1 MSQRDVRREQLLAV
15 AVERF
20 AKHGYHRTKISDIV
34 EQAGVSQGTFYWHF
48 KSKQEIALEI
58 IRAGREGLLAV
69 INQGYPTEGRSV
81 EEMVRRSQRLLKN
94 IFEFAAE
101 NRYFMELLLTES
113 GAEDV
118 IRVAI
123 RETRIDMQTAFRSNI
138 KRAVELDM
146 LPNTIDLDMRSAFLV
161 SLLEGVIA
169 RWLIGPVVDESKLQQ
184 LSPEELAAETVRFE
198 FFGLLGI

>member
-1 MSQRDVRREQLLAV
+1 M
-15 AVERF
+15 
-20 AKHGYHRTKISDIV
+20 SDIV